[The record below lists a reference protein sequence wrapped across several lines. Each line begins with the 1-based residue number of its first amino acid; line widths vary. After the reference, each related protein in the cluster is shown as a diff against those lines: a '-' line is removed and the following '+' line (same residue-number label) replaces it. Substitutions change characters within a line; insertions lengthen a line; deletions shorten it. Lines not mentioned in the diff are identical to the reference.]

1 MSTFNLIRNSRVWF
15 TSNVVATGSTKGAVN
30 DVSVNSSAFTSVN
43 TQELQVLDGFSFNQ
57 ASNADTITLNESG
70 SNPVRGQRS
79 FNTSLSNVEFS
90 FSTYLRPKLVSSNV
104 NADEA
109 CLWNALLAVEPIS
122 ASATITGGITT
133 VGMTV
138 SNTTIT
144 FTGSTEISGYAGI
157 AVGDIAVVK
166 GVTGSA
172 AAQYNTAIR
181 ITAASSTSIVGVY
194 LIAPSVPPS
203 ALVAVLTPAFL
214 TLTKS
219 AWNTHAAQAT
229 LAIPLKA
236 YAEIT
241 TAFSDKNQ
249 LQAFG
254 LIMAID
260 GITYFVDNCVLD
272 QAVIDF
278 GLDGIGMV
286 AWTGKGQT
294 LRQASTAVTSTT
306 DGTFATGIA
315 GSYGTRT
322 LDASFITNKLSTLY
336 LKSGVGGDA
345 TSGTQYALALTGG
358 SITIANNTTYL
369 TPANLGVL
377 NKPIGYYTGTRAIS
391 GTLTAYLRTGS
402 TNTGGLFS
410 TILGYSG
417 TNAIE
422 PKFKLQV
429 NLGGVGD
436 TRVEFEINSA
446 FLQTPTIDAA
456 AVMSTTINFTAE
468 GVDPASAATTF
479 DIENPTELE
488 VRYFAS

>member
-15 TSNVVATGSTKGAVN
+15 TSNVVTTGSTKGT
-30 DVSVNSSAFTSVN
+30 VNSSAFTSVN

-70 SNPVRGQRS
+70 SNPIRGQRS

-90 FSTYLRPKLVSSNV
+90 FSTYLRPKLVSAAV
-104 NADEA
+104 TADEA

-122 ASATITGGITT
+122 ATATVTGGISSA
-133 VGMTV
+133 VMSV
-138 SNTTIT
+138 NNTTIT
-144 FTGSTEISGYAGI
+144 FSGSAIAGFAGL

-166 GVTGSA
+166 GVTGTS

-181 ITAASSTSIVGVY
+181 ISAATSATAIVGVY
-194 LIAPSVPPS
+194 LIAPVDPPGS
-203 ALVAVLTPAFL
+203 GVAAFGGTI

-219 AWNTHAAQAT
+219 AWNTHAAQASPAST
-229 LAIPLKA
+229 SA

-241 TAFSDKNQ
+241 TAFSNKNQ

-306 DGTFATGIA
+306 DGTFAAGVTGTYA
-315 GSYGTRT
+315 TKT
-322 LDASFITNKLSTLY
+322 TDASFITNKLSTLY